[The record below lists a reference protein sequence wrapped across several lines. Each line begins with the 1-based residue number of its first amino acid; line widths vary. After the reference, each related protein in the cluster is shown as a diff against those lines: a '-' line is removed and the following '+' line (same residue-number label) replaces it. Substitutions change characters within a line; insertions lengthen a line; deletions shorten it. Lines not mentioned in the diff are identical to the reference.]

1 MVPIPSMLYE
11 FDNKL
16 IHQFKKIDKG
26 QLEQLEEVKEN
37 IEDDIKEFQKCKIQ
51 KKDSKKLV

>member
-16 IHQFKKIDKG
+16 IHQFKKINKG
-26 QLEQLEEVKEN
+26 QLEEVKEN